1 MAIHSPIAQKLS
13 YFSLITHTYPTEG
26 KAQSL
31 HVIST
36 SEALIVVLQYQSALT
51 LAAGS
56 PEDPVSKED

>member
-1 MAIHSPIAQKLS
+1 MAIRSPIAQKLS
-13 YFSLITHTYPTEG
+13 YFSLITRTYPTEG